1 MKARLVWAKQEKT
14 RKDLVRVVSSDKA
27 CHYNDVIHKELVTVP
42 GKFSLVSAPSDT
54 LTIQQISNFL
64 TLNICSRVW
73 IEISDIAILKYVF
86 LFST

>member
-14 RKDLVRVVSSDKA
+14 QKDLVRVVSRDKA

-54 LTIQQISNFL
+54 LTI
-64 TLNICSRVW
+64 
-73 IEISDIAILKYVF
+73 
-86 LFST
+86 